1 MTGDK
6 YRILY
11 VKRDTDCGNK
21 AEEAGNVPESL
32 DKATICWRMDM
43 PKIPESP
50 DMSADLRHDKE
61 LKMI

>member
-1 MTGDK
+1 M
-6 YRILY
+6 LY